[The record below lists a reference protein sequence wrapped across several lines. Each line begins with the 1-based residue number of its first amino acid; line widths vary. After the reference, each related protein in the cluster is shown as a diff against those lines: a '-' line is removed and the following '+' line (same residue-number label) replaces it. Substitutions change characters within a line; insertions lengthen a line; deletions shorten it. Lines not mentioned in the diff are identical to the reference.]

1 MLKLTARAKINWSL
15 DILGQLP
22 NGYHRMDMLMSN
34 ISLADTLTFFP
45 QESLTLR
52 IEGSGGLSVEDN
64 LVLRAASALQEAA
77 GFAGGAEIVLH
88 KRIPHGA
95 GLGGGSAD
103 AAATLVGL
111 NKLWKL
117 ALSQDTLHALAQ
129 SLGADVPFF
138 LTGGFARI
146 GGFGEEITTL
156 PPLPEIP
163 LVILQPCGPQPTKD
177 VFTLFDTL
185 VKVTHPDTVSAQH
198 ALLASDFIAFSNASG
213 NVLQQALEPQKP
225 QISEGIAA
233 LYACGAAYAA
243 MSGSGSAVF
252 GAFTDESSALSAQRT
267 LKKRWKRC
275 RACHTDSTSIT
286 EE

>member
-1 MLKLTARAKINWSL
+1 MLKLTARAKVNWSL

-34 ISLADTLTFFP
+34 ISLADTLSFSP
-45 QESLTLR
+45 QENLTLR

-64 LVLRAASALQEAA
+64 LVLHAANALQEAA
-77 GFAGGAEIVLH
+77 GFTGGAEIVLH

-103 AAATLVGL
+103 AAAALVGL

-117 ALSQDTLHALAQ
+117 ALSQDALHALTQ

-146 GGFGEEITTL
+146 GGFGEEINTL

-163 LVILQPCGPQPTKD
+163 LVILQPCSPQPTKD

-198 ALLASDFIAFSNASG
+198 ALLASDFVAFSKASG

-233 LYACGAAYAA
+233 LYACGADYAA

-252 GAFTDESSALSAQRT
+252 GAFTDETSALSAQRT
-267 LKKRWKRC
+267 LKKRWKKC
-275 RACHTDSTSIT
+275 WACHTDPTSVT